1 MSMSQYNHNIIIANA
16 NQMTK
21 IPLDCLL
28 CVTSDGSYSNIN
40 LIDGAKYTFSFN
52 LYTFEKILEAQLGLE
67 AERFI
72 RVGKSLIINRDFV
85 SMIDIQRKEIT
96 LADSELR
103 CKVTIGASKEA
114 VKGLKDLME
123 KYFNFKRI
131 RL

>member
-1 MSMSQYNHNIIIANA
+1 
-16 NQMTK
+16 MTK

>member
-1 MSMSQYNHNIIIANA
+1 MSQYNHNIIIANA

-40 LIDGAKYTFSFN
+40 LH
-52 LYTFEKILEAQLGLE
+52 TFEKILEAQLGLE